1 MGESRLTV
9 RRSSLVLLDL
19 RRAYREYDFGMTTSA
34 PARPPLSVV
43 ALMGFM
49 LGIGAALGTIA
60 ALLGFFGAFGIVP
73 IVVGLAGFIVSIVGV
88 SDTRDGVKSGRG
100 FALAGLIIGI
110 LGLIGLVVGTVL
122 FSRS

>member
-1 MGESRLTV
+1 
-9 RRSSLVLLDL
+9 
-19 RRAYREYDFGMTTSA
+19 MTTSA